1 MDRAVASALSH
12 EMSQARPRARLV
24 FPRLAGT
31 WSEASSDVSETMESR
46 MPGPYPKGFR
56 EGAVALARQGDRSI
70 AEIAA
75 FFARQEIR

>member
-1 MDRAVASALSH
+1 
-12 EMSQARPRARLV
+12 
-24 FPRLAGT
+24 
-31 WSEASSDVSETMESR
+31 